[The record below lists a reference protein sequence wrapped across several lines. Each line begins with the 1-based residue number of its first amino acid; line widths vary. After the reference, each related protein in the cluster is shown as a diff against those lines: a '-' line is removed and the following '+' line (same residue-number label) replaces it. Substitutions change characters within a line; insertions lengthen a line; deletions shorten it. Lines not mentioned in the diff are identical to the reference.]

1 MRSWACEICCIMTV
15 IVCSRIQVI
24 LVDKA
29 YSELPQ
35 ASDEFPVI
43 VWLDGSLS
51 NPHWVVDRAEM
62 VLGRDETCDIVIPV
76 RQISR
81 QHLRI
86 LMEGGNAFVEDMR
99 SKNGSWVNGY
109 RLTGMRELED
119 GDEIRI
125 AKDIRLRFVG
135 SGATAPSTTRVL
147 PDVIPSGAMTGLRM
161 RLDPE
166 TREVRIQNALL
177 DPPLSLPQYRLLEIL
192 FLSQGGVCS
201 RNDVVD
207 AVWPEAMGEGVSE
220 QAIDALVRRLRDRL
234 SQVDSE
240 HQYIVTVRG
249 HGFRLDNPQEELPD

>member
-1 MRSWACEICCIMTV
+1 M
-15 IVCSRIQVI
+15 
-24 LVDKA
+24 
-29 YSELPQ
+29 PQ
-35 ASDEFPVI
+35 TSDEFPLI

-62 VLGRDETCDIVIPV
+62 VLGRDDTCDIVIPV

-86 LMEGGNAFVEDMR
+86 KMDGGNAFVEDLR

-109 RLTGMRELED
+109 RLTGARELED

-147 PDVIPSGAMTGLRM
+147 PDVIPSGALTGLRM

-207 AVWPEAMGEGVSE
+207 AVWPEAMGAGVSE
-220 QAIDALVRRLRDRL
+220 QAIDALARRLRDRL

-249 HGFRLDNPQEELPD
+249 HGFRLDNPQEESPD

>member
-1 MRSWACEICCIMTV
+1 MS
-15 IVCSRIQVI
+15 
-24 LVDKA
+24 
-29 YSELPQ
+29 Q

-51 NPHWVVDRAEM
+51 NPHWVIDRPEM
-62 VLGRDETCDIVIPV
+62 VLGRDDGCDVVIPV

-81 QHLRI
+81 RHLR
-86 LMEGGNAFVEDMR
+86 LMMEGGACVIEDLR
-99 SKNGSWVNGY
+99 SKNGTWVNGY

-119 GDEIRI
+119 GDEIRV
-125 AKDIRLRFVG
+125 AKDIRLRYVG
-135 SGATAPSTTRVL
+135 SGATAPSTSRVL

-166 TREVRIQNALL
+166 SRAVIIRDVTI

-192 FLSQGGVCS
+192 FASQGGVCS
-201 RNDVVD
+201 RNDVMD
-207 AVWPEAMGEGVSE
+207 AVWPDAMGMGVSE

-234 SQVDSE
+234 AEIDSE

-249 HGFRLDNPQEELPD
+249 HGFRLDNPQDDAAE

>member
-1 MRSWACEICCIMTV
+1 MQNAST
-15 IVCSRIQVI
+15 
-24 LVDKA
+24 D
-29 YSELPQ
+29 LPQ

-51 NPHWVVDRAEM
+51 NPHWLLDRAEM
-62 VLGRDETCDIVIPV
+62 VLGREESCDIVIPV

-86 LMEGGNAFVEDMR
+86 ITEGGSAVVEDLR
-99 SKNGSWVNGY
+99 SKNGTWVNGY

-147 PDVIPSGAMTGLRM
+147 PDVIPSSAMSGLRM
-161 RLDPE
+161 MLDPE
-166 TREVRIQNALL
+166 TREVRIKDEII

-192 FLSQGGVCS
+192 FASQGGVCS
-201 RNDVVD
+201 RNNVVD
-207 AVWPEAMGEGVSE
+207 AVWPDTLGEGVSE

-249 HGFRLDNPQEELPD
+249 HGFRLDNPQDESAE

>member
-1 MRSWACEICCIMTV
+1 MS
-15 IVCSRIQVI
+15 
-24 LVDKA
+24 
-29 YSELPQ
+29 Q
-35 ASDEFPVI
+35 ANDEFPVI

-51 NPHWVVDRAEM
+51 NPSWVVDRPEM
-62 VLGRDETCDIVIPV
+62 VLGRDDGCDIVIPV

-81 QHLRI
+81 QHVRFMLESGACVI
-86 LMEGGNAFVEDMR
+86 EDMR
-99 SKNGSWVNGY
+99 SKNGTWVNGY
-109 RLTGMRELED
+109 RLTGMRQLED

-147 PDVIPSGAMTGLRM
+147 PDVIPSGAMTGLRL

-166 TREVRIQNALL
+166 SREVVIRDEPV

-192 FLSQGGVCS
+192 FVSQGGVCS
-201 RNDVVD
+201 RSDVMD
-207 AVWPEAMGEGVSE
+207 AVWPDAMGQGVTE

-234 SQVDSE
+234 AEFDSE

-249 HGFRLDNPQEELPD
+249 HGFRLDNPEDESAE

>member
-1 MRSWACEICCIMTV
+1 MSQST
-15 IVCSRIQVI
+15 
-24 LVDKA
+24 
-29 YSELPQ
+29 
-35 ASDEFPVI
+35 DEFPVI

-51 NPHWVVDRAEM
+51 NPHWVIDQVEM
-62 VLGRDETCDIVIPV
+62 VIGRDEACDIVIPV

-81 QHLRI
+81 QHLR
-86 LMEGGNAFVEDMR
+86 LLSHGGACVVEDLR
-99 SKNGSWVNGY
+99 SKNGSWVNGF

-119 GDEIRI
+119 GDEIRV

-147 PDVIPSGAMTGLRM
+147 PDVIPSGAITGLRL

-166 TREVRIQNALL
+166 SRQVMISNEML

-192 FLSQGGVCS
+192 FASQGGVCS

-207 AVWPEAMGEGVSE
+207 AVWPDTMGLGVSE

-234 SQVDSE
+234 SEVDAD

-249 HGFRLDNPQEELPD
+249 HGFRLDNPQDDPPA

>member
-1 MRSWACEICCIMTV
+1 M
-15 IVCSRIQVI
+15 
-24 LVDKA
+24 
-29 YSELPQ
+29 SETN
-35 ASDEFPVI
+35 DEFPVI

-51 NPHWVVDRAEM
+51 NPHWVVDSPEM
-62 VLGRDETCDIVIPV
+62 VLGRDDGCDIVIPV

-81 QHLRI
+81 QHVRI
-86 LMEGGNAFVEDMR
+86 LLEGGACVIEDMR
-99 SKNGSWVNGY
+99 SKNGTWVNGY
-109 RLTGMRELED
+109 RLTGMRQLED

-166 TREVRIQNALL
+166 SREVVIRDEPV

-192 FLSQGGVCS
+192 FASQGGVCS
-201 RNDVVD
+201 RSDVMD
-207 AVWPEAMGEGVSE
+207 AVWPDAMGQGVSE

-234 SQVDSE
+234 AEFDSE
-240 HQYIVTVRG
+240 HQYIVTVRS
-249 HGFRLDNPQEELPD
+249 HGFRLDNPQDESAE